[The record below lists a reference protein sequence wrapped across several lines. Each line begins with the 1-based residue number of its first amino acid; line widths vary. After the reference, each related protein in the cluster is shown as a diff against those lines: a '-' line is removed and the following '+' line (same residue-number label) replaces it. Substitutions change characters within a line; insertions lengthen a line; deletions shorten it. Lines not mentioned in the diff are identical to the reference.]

1 MLAGLS
7 LGAVWSLVLAADEPD
22 RVLGVV
28 CLGPAVAL
36 APMPA
41 ERQVNRF
48 NERLATTDGWAKYN
62 RFHWLEGGYADFL
75 EFFFAQLFTEPH
87 STKQIEDFIGWGL
100 EIDPSTLV
108 TIEDGLFANQRE
120 RIRAVC
126 ERITVP
132 VLVIHGDEDAIQP
145 HAAGEALA
153 DITGGQLVTIGGGGH
168 GVQARDPVI
177 VNHVIKRFV
186 DRVGR

>member
-1 MLAGLS
+1 MLDATQTDRAVLAGLS

-41 ERQVNRF
+41 DRKVHPF

-87 STKQIEDFIGWGL
+87 STKQIEDFVGWGL

-108 TIEDGLFANQRE
+108 AIEDGLVRE
-120 RIRAVC
+120 PARAGPGSSASGSRLRC
-126 ERITVP
+126 S
-132 VLVIHGDEDAIQP
+132 
-145 HAAGEALA
+145 
-153 DITGGQLVTIGGGGH
+153 
-168 GVQARDPVI
+168 
-177 VNHVIKRFV
+177 
-186 DRVGR
+186 